1 MPLTDCKIELKL
13 KWTKSCVLSATGP
26 DNDNAASNNIFLT
39 IKDTKLYIPV
49 VTLSAKDNQVA
60 SSLEWI

>member
-13 KWTKSCVLSATGP
+13 KWTKSCVLSATGS

-60 SSLEWI
+60 SLLEWI